1 MLTLDPEQKL
11 AGVLV
16 PVFALRGSGDLGVG
30 DTVALREAISW
41 TALQGLRVLQILPVN
56 ATGGDSSP
64 YNLLSAMALEPSTIA
79 TTPEELPDLSPRAFA
94 EITAKYDLAGLRAGG
109 VQYREV
115 KRLKTELLEA
125 AWQNFQAKPTF
136 DREVRAWKDFVSEQ
150 VDWLPDHALHRALI
164 HWHGEDEKATDWPK
178 EHRSPVAVRAWM
190 AKMDP
195 EARHDFENRR
205 DFYSYVQWVAFS
217 QWRAVRAHAD
227 REGVA
232 LMGDVPVGV
241 SLHSTDVWSH
251 PEIFDTVHSSG
262 APPEK
267 VFAADPFTEKWGQNW
282 GFPLYDWSAMAK
294 SDYAWWRR
302 RLRLLMGIFH
312 LLRVDHALG
321 FFRIYSFPW
330 RPEEN
335 QIYLPLNEEDASA
348 RAGGELP
355 HFRDFPDDTEEHC
368 SYNQKHGETLFRMLR
383 EEIGRHRLIAEDL
396 GAVAPY
402 VRPTLEDLEVPGF
415 KIPQWERAGDRL
427 TPGADYPRLSL
438 ATYATH
444 DHPPLRVLWEEL
456 FERAQDPDQGT
467 RDAAIHS
474 QWELM
479 NFCGQ
484 PEHEL
489 PQAFTPEIHEIL
501 LRGLLASNSWLTVP
515 MITDLFGTAER
526 FNVPGSASGENWTKR
541 VVEPVAAWEKTWR
554 ERLEMW
560 SRVRDETGRGRK

>member
-1 MLTLDPEQKL
+1 M
-11 AGVLV
+11 
-16 PVFALRGSGDLGVG
+16 PVFALRGTRDLGVG
-30 DTVALREAISW
+30 DTAALREAITW
-41 TALQGLRVLQILPVN
+41 AARQGLRVLQILPVN

-64 YNLLSAMALEPSTIA
+64 YNLLSAMALEPATIA
-79 TTPEELPDLSPRAFA
+79 TTPEDLPDLSPSDFA
-94 EITAKYDLAGLRAGG
+94 TITAQYDLTALRTGD
-109 VQYREV
+109 VHYREV
-115 KRLKTELLEA
+115 GRLKNELLEA
-125 AWQNFQAKPTF
+125 AWRSFQDKPTF
-136 DREVRAWKDFVSEQ
+136 DRRVRAWKNFVSEQ
-150 VDWLPDHALHRALI
+150 ADWLPDHALHRALI
-164 HWHGEDEKATDWPK
+164 HWHGDNEVPVDWPE
-178 EHRSPVAVRAWM
+178 EHRSPAAARAWLVTM
-190 AKMDP
+190 GT
-195 EARHDFENRR
+195 EERHNFETRR

-251 PEIFDTVHSSG
+251 PEIFDTARSSG

-267 VFAADPFTEKWGQNW
+267 VFAVDPFTEKWGQNW
-282 GFPLYDWSAMAK
+282 GFPLYHWDAMAK
-294 SDYAWWRR
+294 NDYAWWRR
-302 RLRLLMGIFH
+302 RLRLLMGVFH

-321 FFRIYSFPW
+321 FFRMYSFPW

-335 QIYLPLNEEDASA
+335 ASYLFLTDEEAAA
-348 RAGGELP
+348 RTGGELP
-355 HFRDFPDDTEEHC
+355 HFRNFSDDTEEDC
-368 SYNQKHGETLFRMLR
+368 TSNQQHGETLFRMLR
-383 EEIGRHRLIAEDL
+383 EEIGPHRLIAEDL

-402 VRPTLEDLEVPGF
+402 VRPTLEALEIPGF

-427 TPGADYPRLSL
+427 TPGAEYPRLSL

-456 FERAQDPDQGT
+456 FQQAQDPDQGI

-479 NFCGQ
+479 NFCDQ
-484 PEHEL
+484 PEYEL
-489 PQAFTPEIHEIL
+489 PQGFTPEIHGIL

-515 MITDLFGTAER
+515 MITDLFGTGER
-526 FNVPGSASGENWTKR
+526 FNVPGSASGENWTER
-541 VVEPVAAWEKTWR
+541 VVEPVATWEKTWN

-560 SRVRDETGRGRK
+560 GRLRDETGRGRK